1 MRKIIEAKVHTGSSK
16 RKIEI
21 KNGTYHIYTHVN
33 PVQGKANKD
42 AIELV
47 ADYLG
52 VAKSAVSI
60 IRGAKS
66 KNKTFKINSDT

>member
-1 MRKIIEAKVHTGSSK
+1 MRKIIEVKVHTGSSK

-21 KNGTYHIYTHVN
+21 KNGTYHIYTHAN

-60 IRGAKS
+60 IRGVKS
-66 KNKTFKINSDT
+66 KNKAFKINSDT